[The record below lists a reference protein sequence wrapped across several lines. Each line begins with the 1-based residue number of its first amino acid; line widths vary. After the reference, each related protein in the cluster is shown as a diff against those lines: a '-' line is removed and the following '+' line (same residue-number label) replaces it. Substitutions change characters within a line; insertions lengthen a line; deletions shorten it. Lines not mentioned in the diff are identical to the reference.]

1 MATIADLLEEAD
13 QRIRASPD
21 VGLWRPW
28 VARVDA
34 EDLMQHALGQTAYD
48 PSTTI
53 DAVSQRRY
61 RRMLARRV
69 AGEPIA
75 LIRGSMEFAGMRLVV
90 RPGVFTPRAS
100 SELLAAEAI
109 ARLRRRRAPFLVDVA
124 CGAGAVA
131 LAVAHKVPGAQ
142 VMGVDIAPAAVALGR
157 HNARLLELNNATFAA
172 GDMLA
177 PLPRKRAGTVDV
189 FTVHPPYVA
198 RSLVRTL
205 PREIRD
211 YEPAD
216 SLTDRSVDGLGLVRR
231 LADEGRGWLRKGGW
245 LLVEISPDLARRVRG
260 IMLRNGYASV
270 ASHRDRVGATRV
282 VAGRGGG
289 GGRGGGEAAKRNRRG
304 GEKGK

>member
-1 MATIADLLEEAD
+1 MSTIADLLDEGD

-34 EDLMQHALGQTAYD
+34 EDLMQHALGHSAYD
-48 PSTTI
+48 PHADI
-53 DAVSQRRY
+53 DPASKRRY

-75 LIRGSMEFAGMRLVV
+75 LIRGSMEFAGLRLVV
-90 RPGVFTPRAS
+90 RPGVFTPRSS
-100 SELLAAEAI
+100 SELLAAEAV
-109 ARLRRRRAPFLVDVA
+109 ARVRRRRRPFVVDVA

-131 LAVAHKVPGAQ
+131 LTVAHKVTGAD
-142 VMGVDIAPAAVALGR
+142 VLGLDIAPAAVALGR
-157 HNARLLELNNATFAA
+157 HNAARLGLGNVRFTA

-177 PLPRKRAGTVDV
+177 PMPPGREGTVDV

-198 RSLVRTL
+198 RTLVRTL

-211 YEPAD
+211 YEPAE

-231 LADEGRGWLRKGGW
+231 LADEGRPWLRPGGW

-260 IMLRNGYASV
+260 IMLRNGYVSV

-282 VAGRGGG
+282 VAGRLS
-289 GGRGGGEAAKRNRRG
+289 
-304 GEKGK
+304 